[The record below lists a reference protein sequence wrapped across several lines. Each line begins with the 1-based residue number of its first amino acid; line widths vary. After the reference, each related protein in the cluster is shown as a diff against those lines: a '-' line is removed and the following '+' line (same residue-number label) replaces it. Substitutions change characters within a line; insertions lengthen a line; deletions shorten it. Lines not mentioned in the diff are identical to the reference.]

1 MGHTI
6 SPIPTHR
13 PPTRSHCSR
22 QVMFRSPSPLIHP
35 HTSRCSPTRDV
46 HTNNRNDVSLMS
58 VHQPGGRA
66 GLNICANE
74 SLDSVRSR
82 RSGRAGKQCPPMPNI
97 QHWSQLRG
105 KSQTPSRR
113 VPKLHLY
120 SSCFLSRILCRPG
133 AFSTPHQQ
141 THSSYSYYVYSPQVN
156 SLRHNGASD

>member
-22 QVMFRSPSPLIHP
+22 QVMSWSPSPQIHP

-58 VHQPGGRA
+58 VHLPGGRA

-74 SLDSVRSR
+74 SLDSVRTRGLACAGALVPADNSALGHSCAANSR
-82 RSGRAGKQCPPMPNI
+82 SLQTSTQAASLQLMLPISYPLQTRSI
-97 QHWSQLRG
+97 Q
-105 KSQTPSRR
+105 
-113 VPKLHLY
+113 Y
-120 SSCFLSRILCRPG
+120 STS
-133 AFSTPHQQ
+133 A
-141 THSSYSYYVYSPQVN
+141 N
-156 SLRHNGASD
+156 SLIIFVLCVLSPS